1 MDPLAAGMQADGSL
15 MGLAGAVVFDQISAL
30 RVPPGG
36 ATREV
41 AVTVIWQLP
50 EPAGSVTTGNQGV
63 TSKLE
68 MSYGM
73 SVVDLQDGK
82 WYVKG
87 IGASSET
94 VGAR

>member
-1 MDPLAAGMQADGSL
+1 VAGLG
-15 MGLAGAVVFDQISAL
+15 GAVIFDQISAL
-30 RVPPGG
+30 HVPPGG
-36 ATREV
+36 TTRQIT
-41 AVTVIWQLP
+41 VTVIWQLP
-50 EPAGSVTTGNQGV
+50 EPPGSVTARNQGV

-82 WYVKG
+82 WYVNG

>member
-1 MDPLAAGMQADGSL
+1 VAGLG
-15 MGLAGAVVFDQISAL
+15 GAVAFDQISAL
-30 RVPPGG
+30 HVPRGG
-36 ATREV
+36 TIRQIT
-41 AVTVIWQLP
+41 VTVIWQLP
-50 EPAGSVTTGNQGV
+50 VPPGSVTAGTQGV

-73 SVVDLQDGK
+73 SVVDLQGGK
-82 WYVKG
+82 WYVNG

>member
-1 MDPLAAGMQADGSL
+1 VT
-15 MGLAGAVVFDQISAL
+15 GLGGAVIFDQISAL
-30 RVPPGG
+30 HVPPGS
-36 ATREV
+36 ATRQIT
-41 AVTVIWQLP
+41 VTVVWQLP
-50 EPAGSVTTGNQGV
+50 EPAGTVMAGTQGV

-82 WYVKG
+82 WYVKE